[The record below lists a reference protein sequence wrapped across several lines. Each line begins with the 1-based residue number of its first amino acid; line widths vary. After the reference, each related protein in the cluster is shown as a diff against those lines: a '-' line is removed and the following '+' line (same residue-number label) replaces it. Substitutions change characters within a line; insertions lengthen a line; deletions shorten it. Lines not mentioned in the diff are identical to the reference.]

1 MTAQVSRVQDFDTL
15 DVTKSVRSRMSGAA
29 GRLTA
34 LVESDMDR
42 VNQTIVPNMQSDVA
56 LIPQLAGYLI
66 ASGGKRLRPL
76 LTLASA
82 RLCGLTQGDE
92 AINLATS
99 VEFIHTATLLHDDV
113 VDDSS
118 LRRGAAS
125 ANAVWGNKASV
136 LVGDFLYSRAFQL
149 MVADRNLATLKTLAD
164 ASAVIASGE
173 VAQLT
178 TANDLGTNHR
188 DYLDVIEA
196 KTAALFAAA
205 CQVGAEAARAPE
217 AEIEALRTYGHN
229 LGMAFQLIDD
239 ALDYSADQEKLG
251 KSVGDDFAEGKV
263 TLPVLLAYEQGD
275 ADEQDFWRR
284 TIERLDQNDGDL
296 DRAKALIARHDAI
309 AARLPPPSATARERR
324 RRWRACRRY
333 RTGRRISG
341 KRSKTS
347 SPSAWYAATDPG
359 QGLPDQARCRQ
370 QVDPPGSTCQIA
382 DGRDHPQPA
391 ADAAFGHG
399 RRDRRLLDQRRILH
413 RHQPRKLSLQTRNLR

>member
-1 MTAQVSRVQDFDTL
+1 MSAQASRVQDIGDL
-15 DVTKSVRSRMSGAA
+15 DVTKSVKSRDVTQAVN
-29 GRLTA
+29 RLTA
-34 LVESDMDR
+34 LVADDMER
-42 VNQTIVPNMQSDVA
+42 VNATIIENMKSDVA

-82 RLCGLTQGDE
+82 RLCGLNESDE
-92 AINLATS
+92 AVHLAAS

-149 MVADRNLATLKTLAD
+149 MVADKNLATLKTLAD

-178 TANDLGTNHR
+178 TANDLNTDHQS
-188 DYLDVIEA
+188 YLDVIEA

-205 CQVGAEAARAPE
+205 CQVGGEAARAPQSQ
-217 AEIEALRTYGHN
+217 IEAVRDYGHN

-251 KSVGDDFAEGKV
+251 KTVGDDFAEGKV
-263 TLPVLLAYEQGD
+263 TLPVLLAFESGD
-275 ADEQDFWRR
+275 AEEQAFWRR
-284 TIERLDQNDGDL
+284 TIENLDQNDDDL
-296 DRAKALIARHDAI
+296 DRAKALISKHNALRGTVEAAERYGQKDTDALG
-309 AARLPPPSATARERR
+309 RLDATSGVAQDIRE
-324 RRWRACRRY
+324 ALE
-333 RTGRRISG
+333 
-341 KRSKTS
+341 
-347 SPSAWYAATDPG
+347 D
-359 QGLPDQARCRQ
+359 
-370 QVDPPGSTCQIA
+370 VV
-382 DGRDHPQPA
+382 
-391 ADAAFGHG
+391 AFCIVRGH
-399 RRDRRLLDQRRILH
+399 
-413 RHQPRKLSLQTRNLR
+413 

>member
-1 MTAQVSRVQDFDTL
+1 VTAQVSRVQDFDTL
-15 DVTKSVRSRMSGAA
+15 DVTKSVRSRDVSGAVE
-29 GRLTA
+29 RLTA

-42 VNQTIVPNMQSDVA
+42 VNQTILANMQSDVA

-92 AINLATS
+92 AINLAAS

-178 TANDLGTNHR
+178 TANDLGTNHQ

-205 CQVGAEAARAPE
+205 CQVGAEAARARE

-284 TIERLDQNDGDL
+284 TIERLDQREGDL

-309 AARLPPPSATARERR
+309 AGTVAAAERYGARATAALASLPPLSDSAQDIREALEDVITFCVVR
-324 RRWRACRRY
+324 
-333 RTGRRISG
+333 
-341 KRSKTS
+341 
-347 SPSAWYAATDPG
+347 
-359 QGLPDQARCRQ
+359 
-370 QVDPPGSTCQIA
+370 
-382 DGRDHPQPA
+382 
-391 ADAAFGHG
+391 GH
-399 RRDRRLLDQRRILH
+399 
-413 RHQPRKLSLQTRNLR
+413 

>member
-15 DVTKSVRSRMSGAA
+15 DVTKSVRSRDVSGAVE
-29 GRLTA
+29 RLTA

-42 VNQTIVPNMQSDVA
+42 VNQTIIANMQSDVA

-92 AINLATS
+92 AINLAAS

-118 LRRGAAS
+118 LRRGTAS

-178 TANDLGTNHR
+178 TANDLGTNHQ

-196 KTAALFAAA
+196 KTAVLFAAA

-239 ALDYSADQEKLG
+239 ALDFSADQEKLG

-263 TLPVLLAYEQGD
+263 TLPVLLAFEQGD
-275 ADEQDFWRR
+275 ADEQDFWHR

-309 AARLPPPSATARERR
+309 DGTVAAAERYGARATAALASLPPLSDGAQDIREALEDVITFCVVR
-324 RRWRACRRY
+324 
-333 RTGRRISG
+333 
-341 KRSKTS
+341 
-347 SPSAWYAATDPG
+347 
-359 QGLPDQARCRQ
+359 
-370 QVDPPGSTCQIA
+370 
-382 DGRDHPQPA
+382 
-391 ADAAFGHG
+391 GH
-399 RRDRRLLDQRRILH
+399 
-413 RHQPRKLSLQTRNLR
+413 

>member
-1 MTAQVSRVQDFDTL
+1 MSAQASRVQDIDDL
-15 DVTKSVRSRMSGAA
+15 DVTKSVKSRDVTQAVN
-29 GRLTA
+29 RLTA
-34 LVESDMDR
+34 LVADDMER
-42 VNQTIVPNMQSDVA
+42 VNATIIENMQSDVA

-82 RLCGLTQGDE
+82 RLCGLHDGDE
-92 AINLATS
+92 AVRLAAS

-149 MVADRNLATLKTLAD
+149 MVADRNLATLKPLAD

-178 TANDLGTNHR
+178 TANDLNTNHQ

-205 CQVGAEAARAPE
+205 CQVGGEAAQAPVTQVE
-217 AEIEALRTYGHN
+217 AVRDYGHN

-251 KSVGDDFAEGKV
+251 KAVGDDFAEGKV
-263 TLPVLLAYEQGD
+263 TLPVLLAFEAGNE
-275 ADEQDFWRR
+275 DEQTFWRR
-284 TIERLDQNDGDL
+284 TIEQLDQRDGDL
-296 DRAKALIARHDAI
+296 DRAKDLIAKYDAL
-309 AARLPPPSATARERR
+309 AGTVEAAERYGKKAFDALARLETTTGVAQDIREALEDVIEFCIVR
-324 RRWRACRRY
+324 
-333 RTGRRISG
+333 
-341 KRSKTS
+341 
-347 SPSAWYAATDPG
+347 
-359 QGLPDQARCRQ
+359 
-370 QVDPPGSTCQIA
+370 
-382 DGRDHPQPA
+382 
-391 ADAAFGHG
+391 GH
-399 RRDRRLLDQRRILH
+399 
-413 RHQPRKLSLQTRNLR
+413 

>member
-1 MTAQVSRVQDFDTL
+1 MSAQASRVQDIDDL
-15 DVTKSVRSRMSGAA
+15 DVTKRVKSRDVTQAVN
-29 GRLTA
+29 RLTA
-34 LVESDMDR
+34 LVADDMER
-42 VNQTIVPNMQSDVA
+42 VNATIIDNMQSDVA

-82 RLCGLTQGDE
+82 RLCGLNEGDE
-92 AINLATS
+92 AVRLAAS

-149 MVADRNLATLKTLAD
+149 MVADKNLATLKILAD

-178 TANDLGTNHR
+178 TANDLNTNHQ

-205 CQVGAEAARAPE
+205 CQVGGEAAQAPLAQVE
-217 AEIEALRTYGHN
+217 AVRDYGHN

-251 KSVGDDFAEGKV
+251 KAVGDDFAEGKV
-263 TLPVLLAYEQGD
+263 TLPVLLAFEAGNE
-275 ADEQDFWRR
+275 DEQAFWRR
-284 TIERLDQNDGDL
+284 TIEELDQQDGDL
-296 DRAKALIARHDAI
+296 DRAKDLIATHGALGGTVEAAERYGKKAFDAL
-309 AARLPPPSATARERR
+309 ARLDTTSGVAQEIREALEDVIEFCIVR
-324 RRWRACRRY
+324 
-333 RTGRRISG
+333 
-341 KRSKTS
+341 
-347 SPSAWYAATDPG
+347 
-359 QGLPDQARCRQ
+359 
-370 QVDPPGSTCQIA
+370 
-382 DGRDHPQPA
+382 
-391 ADAAFGHG
+391 GH
-399 RRDRRLLDQRRILH
+399 
-413 RHQPRKLSLQTRNLR
+413 

>member
-1 MTAQVSRVQDFDTL
+1 MTAQASRVQDIDDL
-15 DVTKSVRSRMSGAA
+15 DVTKSVKSRDVTQAVN
-29 GRLTA
+29 RLTA
-34 LVESDMDR
+34 LVAGDMER
-42 VNQTIVPNMQSDVA
+42 VNATIMENMQSDVA

-82 RLCGLTQGDE
+82 RLLGLTEGDE
-92 AINLATS
+92 AIHLAAS

-149 MVADRNLATLKTLAD
+149 MVSDNNLATLKTLAD

-178 TANDLGTNHR
+178 TANDLNTNHQ

-205 CQVGAEAARAPE
+205 CQVGGEAARAPIDQ
-217 AEIEALRTYGHN
+217 IEAVRDYGHN

-251 KSVGDDFAEGKV
+251 KAVGDDFAEGKV
-263 TLPVLLAYEQGD
+263 TLPVLLAFEAGD
-275 ADEQDFWRR
+275 DAEKAFWRR
-284 TIERLDQNDGDL
+284 TIEELEQNDSDL
-296 DRAKALIARHDAI
+296 DMAKTLISKHDALRGTV
-309 AARLPPPSATARERR
+309 AAAERYGKKANDALAKVKASGDEATEILEAL
-324 RRWRACRRY
+324 
-333 RTGRRISG
+333 
-341 KRSKTS
+341 
-347 SPSAWYAATDPG
+347 D
-359 QGLPDQARCRQ
+359 D
-370 QVDPPGSTCQIA
+370 VV
-382 DGRDHPQPA
+382 
-391 ADAAFGHG
+391 AFCLIRGH
-399 RRDRRLLDQRRILH
+399 
-413 RHQPRKLSLQTRNLR
+413 

>member
-1 MTAQVSRVQDFDTL
+1 MTVTASRVQDIDDL
-15 DVTKSVRSRMSGAA
+15 DVTKSVRSRDVSQAVN
-29 GRLTA
+29 RLTA
-34 LVESDMDR
+34 LVADDMER
-42 VNQTIVPNMQSDVA
+42 VNATIIENMQSDVA

-82 RLCGLTQGDE
+82 RLCGLHEGDE
-92 AINLATS
+92 AVHLAAS

-149 MVADRNLATLKTLAD
+149 MVADKNLATLKTLAN

-178 TANDLGTNHR
+178 TANDLNTNHR
-188 DYLDVIEA
+188 DDLDVIEA

-205 CQVGAEAARAPE
+205 CQVGGEAARAPWPQV
-217 AEIEALRTYGHN
+217 AAIRDYGYN

-251 KSVGDDFAEGKV
+251 KTVGDDFAEGKV
-263 TLPVLLAYEQGD
+263 TLPVLLAFEAGDDEEQ
-275 ADEQDFWRR
+275 AFWRR
-284 TIERLDQNDGDL
+284 TIETLDQHEGDL
-296 DRAKALIARHDAI
+296 ERAKALIDKHGALRGTVE
-309 AARLPPPSATARERR
+309 AAERYGAKATQALNQL
-324 RRWRACRRY
+324 
-333 RTGRRISG
+333 
-341 KRSKTS
+341 
-347 SPSAWYAATDPG
+347 SPSTGAA
-359 QGLPDQARCRQ
+359 QEIREALEN
-370 QVDPPGSTCQIA
+370 VIA
-382 DGRDHPQPA
+382 FCIVR
-391 ADAAFGHG
+391 GH
-399 RRDRRLLDQRRILH
+399 
-413 RHQPRKLSLQTRNLR
+413 

>member
-15 DVTKSVRSRMSGAA
+15 DVTKSVRSRDVSVAVE
-29 GRLTA
+29 RLTA
-34 LVESDMDR
+34 LVERDMDR
-42 VNQTIVPNMQSDVA
+42 VNHTILANMQSEVA

-92 AINLATS
+92 AINLAAS

-164 ASAVIASGE
+164 ASAIIASGE

-178 TANDLGTNHR
+178 TANDLGTNHQ

-205 CQVGAEAARAPE
+205 CQVGAEAADAPP
-217 AEIEALRTYGHN
+217 AEIEALRVYGHN

-239 ALDYSADQEKLG
+239 ALDYSADQDKLG

-263 TLPVLLAYEQGD
+263 TLPVLLAFERGD
-275 ADEQDFWRR
+275 EDQQAFWRR
-284 TIERLDQNDGDL
+284 TIERLDQKDGDL
-296 DRAKALIARHDAI
+296 AHAKALIAEHNAI
-309 AARLPPPSATARERR
+309 VGTVEAAERYG
-324 RRWRACRRY
+324 A
-333 RTGRRISG
+333 
-341 KRSKTS
+341 KAK
-347 SPSAWYAATDPG
+347 AALN
-359 QGLPDQARCRQ
+359 GLPTLG
-370 QVDPPGSTCQIA
+370 GSAEDIRNALEDVITFCLI
-382 DGRDHPQPA
+382 R
-391 ADAAFGHG
+391 GH
-399 RRDRRLLDQRRILH
+399 
-413 RHQPRKLSLQTRNLR
+413 